1 MEHNYDDWGWY
12 VEIEDSHQTNEY
24 NNREIV
30 DEYDY
35 YINNHNKNKNN
46 KKPANTLLYKVGTRT
61 IISELCYILHSII
74 SIYVF
79 SVVTK

>member
-24 NNREIV
+24 TNREIV

-35 YINNHNKNKNN
+35 YINNHNKNKN
-46 KKPANTLLYKVGTRT
+46 KKPANTFLYKVGTRT